1 MTHQDLKSLL
11 VYRMTHVDNVP
22 FIVANGLWSK
32 LSGVQDPDFKA
43 IGNPAI
49 IDRRTNKPVGV
60 IPPGGVLGEYIPFYF
75 SGHSPMLLNIATG
88 YGVDKVPQKDIVFLV
103 CNAIEIIE
111 AGIPYCFTDGNAA
124 HSITAFYNKPLSLVE
139 LDWETIGSTVWKNT
153 DVDYDRVRKKMSE
166 FLVKKHLPVSFIKA
180 IVVRNAEVAKK
191 LMASLTGVL
200 PTCSVKID
208 TNNKLYYCGY
218 D

>member
-1 MTHQDLKSLL
+1 M
-11 VYRMTHVDNVP
+11 
-22 FIVANGLWSK
+22 G
-32 LSGVQDPDFKA
+32 
-43 IGNPAI
+43 
-49 IDRRTNKPVGV
+49 
-60 IPPGGVLGEYIPFYF
+60 
-75 SGHSPMLLNIATG
+75 
-88 YGVDKVPQKDIVFLV
+88 
-103 CNAIEIIE
+103 
-111 AGIPYCFTDGNAA
+111 
-124 HSITAFYNKPLSLVE
+124 
-139 LDWETIGSTVWKNT
+139 
-153 DVDYDRVRKKMSE
+153 RKKMSE